1 VPHYISVAYHP
12 NWRAEGAFGVFL
24 ASPSFMMVV
33 PQQPVVR
40 LRFARSATDW
50 MGILATLAGIGLC
63 FAMPRQSAE
72 TSTGLPPVAS
82 RRFRLGMRVILALA
96 LVVIAVSVIRKIG
109 SQYFGRRA
117 WHAFELQDFARARR
131 EYDRTLLFGR
141 TYASS
146 ADAMF
151 WRASSLFRMDDC
163 AAAVPA
169 YEELIARAPESVWAP
184 ESQYQIGI
192 CLARLG
198 QHGSAAAAFQRT
210 VERYEHNRWSDAAAD
225 RLREIHTPATG
236 TR

>member
-1 VPHYISVAYHP
+1 MTRVLVTGGTGFIGSALVP
-12 NWRAEGAFGVFL
+12 R
-24 ASPSFMMVV
+24 MVQAGYV
-33 PQQPVVR
+33 PRLLVRHSSAPV
-40 LRFARSATDW
+40 
-50 MGILATLAGIGLC
+50 
-63 FAMPRQSAE
+63 PP
-72 TSTGLPPVAS
+72 PPVAS
-82 RRFRLGMRVILALA
+82 RRLRVATRALLTIA
-96 LVVIAVSVIRKIG
+96 LVVIAVSIVRKIG
-109 SQYFGRRA
+109 SQYFARRA
-117 WHAFELQDFARARR
+117 WHAFETQDFARARR

-141 TYASS
+141 GYASS

-151 WRASSLFRMDDC
+151 WRASSMFRMDDC

-169 YEELIARAPESVWAP
+169 YEELITRAPETVWAA

-225 RLREIHTPATG
+225 RLREIHGSPATG